1 MVDLEMA
8 DLERLWGQGTVRA
21 FISHIAE
28 DKKLATDMKNELANY
43 GIASFVAHE
52 DIEPMEEWET
62 EIKRALLSMDLLIA
76 LLTEKFSDSKWTDQE
91 IGAAFGRGIPVIPIR
106 IGKDPY
112 GLIGRYQAISV
123 SGVNGIQ
130 VGKGI
135 VEFLFKYQGNDDRLR
150 ELGKDIY
157 IEAMR
162 QADSFSQANYLAQFL
177 SRFDTLSTTQANLFV
192 ESFNGNPQV
201 YRAFE
206 FHPIAAGELSRLTGD
221 EYALRRDKF
230 DQSTRWLER
239 ATVVDLDKLPF

>member
-1 MVDLEMA
+1 M
-8 DLERLWGQGTVRA
+8 
-21 FISHIAE
+21 HC
-28 DKKLATDMKNELANY
+28 Y
-43 GIASFVAHE
+43 
-52 DIEPMEEWET
+52 
-62 EIKRALLSMDLLIA
+62 
-76 LLTEKFSDSKWTDQE
+76 TEKFSDSKWTDQE